1 MTERAK
7 LEIAVFCLAV
17 TVLGLAVTVLV
28 SIGTLSTEDDVKIA
42 ESHCIDGIVVIA
54 DGNVIG
60 CVNGTQAAGNTWV
73 PR

>member
-17 TVLGLAVTVLV
+17 TVLV
-28 SIGTLSTEDDVKIA
+28 SIGTLATEDEVKIA

-60 CVNGTQAAGNTWV
+60 CVNGTQLAGNTWI

>member
-1 MTERAK
+1 
-7 LEIAVFCLAV
+7 
-17 TVLGLAVTVLV
+17 VLV